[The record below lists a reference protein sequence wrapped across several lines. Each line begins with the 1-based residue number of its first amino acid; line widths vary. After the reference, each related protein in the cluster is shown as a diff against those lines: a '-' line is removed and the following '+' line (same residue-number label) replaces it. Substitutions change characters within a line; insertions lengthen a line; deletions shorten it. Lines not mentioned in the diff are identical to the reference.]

1 MKSRVSY
8 FHCTSWIDHKLK
20 SMQINLET
28 YGVFIPHVESL
39 SQTNSQAQKRSELKG
54 YYQRWTDTSIT
65 VQMAIYLDV
74 LSPLRRLSL
83 RLQQD
88 LHDQVKAVHRIQEF
102 TQTMAKLKLLIDKS
116 LDSSETLLTN
126 YNKCL
131 SDIEESNN
139 DYFYAGIK
147 LARFE
152 TIRTSV
158 CNNYTQTVNN
168 ITSAMEER
176 FGNLQISPIFKH
188 LVSLLDVSTW
198 PTDSTYFE
206 KDRIQEI
213 AKYFNETSIYN
224 KCHMPHKKS
233 QPRFNRE
240 KARFNR
246 DEYNFNGTN

>member
-28 YGVFIPHVESL
+28 YGVFIPHVGSL

-54 YYQRWTDTSIT
+54 YYQRWTDTSIA

-74 LSPLRRLSL
+74 LSPLRRLSS

-116 LDSSETLLTN
+116 LDSPETLLTN
-126 YNKCL
+126 FSKLLLNF
-131 SDIEESNN
+131 EERNH
-139 DYFYAGIK
+139 DYFCAGIK
-147 LARFE
+147 LARSE
-152 TIRTSV
+152 TIRASV
-158 CNNYTQTVNN
+158 CNHYTQTIT

-176 FGNLQISPIFKH
+176 FDKLQISPIIKH
-188 LVSLLDVSTW
+188 LVPLLDVSTC
-198 PTDSTYFE
+198 PTDAIFWGRSHSRNSKMF
-206 KDRIQEI
+206 
-213 AKYFNETSIYN
+213 
-224 KCHMPHKKS
+224 
-233 QPRFNRE
+233 
-240 KARFNR
+240 
-246 DEYNFNGTN
+246 